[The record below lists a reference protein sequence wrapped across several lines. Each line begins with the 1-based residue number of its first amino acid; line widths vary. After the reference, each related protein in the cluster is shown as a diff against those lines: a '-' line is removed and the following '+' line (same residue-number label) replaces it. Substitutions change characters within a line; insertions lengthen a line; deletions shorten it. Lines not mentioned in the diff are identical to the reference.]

1 MKLSKILSVGATVL
15 ASAALLAACG
25 SNSSKESS
33 SSKKTLNWTVAS
45 EIPTMDMSKA
55 TDATSFN
62 QLSNTM
68 EGLYRLGKNSKLE
81 KALATSE
88 KVSKDGKTYTY
99 TLRKSKWS
107 DGSELTAKDFV
118 YSWRRTVDPKTA
130 SQYSYLFSGIKN
142 ADAIVAGK
150 KKPETLGIK
159 AVGKYKLVITLERRI
174 PYFDKLMG
182 FAVFFP
188 QSEKAVTKYGSKYGT
203 ASKYMLYNGPFKQV
217 GWTGSNL
224 SWKMVKNP
232 YYWDKKNV
240 KLDTITWSVQK
251 TPSTAYNLYQSNKLD
266 YTGLDASQTKQ
277 LKNQKGYV
285 TLNQGATFYLQFNV
299 AKNKYL
305 ANTNIRKALS
315 LAVDRKGLTSSL
327 GGNSVPAN
335 TLTPTQLTDVNGEDY
350 TKRISKSAK
359 SFYPASTNKNEAVKY
374 MNKGL
379 KELGVSKFGFKI
391 LSDDTDSGKKTTEF
405 LQSTFESTFGNK
417 VSVSVQN
424 LPFKTRLSRST
435 AGNFDI
441 VVSGWSADFADP
453 ISFLDLFTSTN
464 PENNGKWKNA
474 TYDKLVADSKT
485 TASTSKRWD
494 DLTKAEDIL
503 LNNVGV
509 APLYY
514 NTIAALIRPTVKDVY
529 QNRGTWNFKD
539 AYIK

>member
-1 MKLSKILSVGATVL
+1 MKLSKTFSVGATVL

-55 TDATSFN
+55 TDAASFN

-174 PYFDKLMG
+174 AYFDKLMG

-203 ASKYMLYNGPFKQV
+203 ASKYMLYNGPFKQT

-251 TPSTAYNLYQSNKLD
+251 TPSTSYNLYQSNKLD

-285 TLNQGATFYLQFNV
+285 TLNQGATFYLQFNI

-350 TKRISKSAK
+350 TKRISKSAE
-359 SFYPASTNKNEAVKY
+359 SFYPASTNKKEAVKY
-374 MNKGL
+374 LNRGL
-379 KELGVSKFGFKI
+379 KELGVSKFSFKI

-435 AGNFDI
+435 SGNFDV

-464 PENNGKWKNA
+464 PENNGKWKN
-474 TYDKLVADSKT
+474 TSYDKLIADSKT

-514 NTIAALIRPTVKDVY
+514 NTSAALIRPTVKDVY

-539 AYIK
+539 TYIK

>member
-1 MKLSKILSVGATVL
+1 MKLSKTFSVGATVL

-174 PYFDKLMG
+174 AYFDKLMG

-203 ASKYMLYNGPFKQV
+203 ASKYMLYNGPFKQT

-251 TPSTAYNLYQSNKLD
+251 TPSTSYNLYQSNKLD
-266 YTGLDASQTKQ
+266 YTGLDASQIKQ

-285 TLNQGATFYLQFNV
+285 TLNQGATFYLQFNI

-327 GGNSVPAN
+327 GGNNVPAN

-350 TKRISKSAK
+350 TKRISKSAE
-359 SFYPASTNKNEAVKY
+359 SFYPASTNKKEAVKY
-374 MNKGL
+374 LNRGL
-379 KELGVSKFGFKI
+379 KELGVSKFSFKI

-435 AGNFDI
+435 SGNFD
-441 VVSGWSADFADP
+441 VVISGWSADFADP

-464 PENNGKWKNA
+464 PENNGKWKN
-474 TYDKLVADSKT
+474 TSYDKLIADSKT

-514 NTIAALIRPTVKDVY
+514 NTSAALIRPTVKDVY

-539 AYIK
+539 TYIK

>member
-1 MKLSKILSVGATVL
+1 MKLSKTLSVGATVL

-25 SNSSKESS
+25 GNSSKESS

-150 KKPETLGIK
+150 KKADTLGVK
-159 AVGKYKLVITLERRI
+159 AVGKYKLVVTLERRI
-174 PYFDKLMG
+174 AYFDKLMG

-203 ASKYMLYNGPFKQV
+203 ASKYMLYNGPFKQT

-251 TPSTAYNLYQSNKLD
+251 TPSTSYNLYQSNKLD

-285 TLNQGATFYLQFNV
+285 TLNQGATFYMQFNQ

-350 TKRISKSAK
+350 TKRISKSAE
-359 SFYPASTNKNEAVKY
+359 SFYPASTNKKEAVKY
-374 MNKGL
+374 LNKGL
-379 KELGVSKFGFKI
+379 KELGVSKFSFKI

-453 ISFLDLFTSTN
+453 ISFLDLFTSKN
-464 PENNGKWKNA
+464 PENNGKWKNSE
-474 TYDKLVADSKT
+474 YDKLVADSKT
-485 TASTSKRWD
+485 TSSSSKRWD
-494 DLTKAEDIL
+494 DLTKAEEIL
-503 LNNVGV
+503 LKDSGIS
-509 APLYY
+509 PLYY
-514 NTIAALIRPTVKDVY
+514 QSSSVLVRTNVKDVY

>member
-1 MKLSKILSVGATVL
+1 MKLSKTLSVGATVL

-25 SNSSKESS
+25 GNSSKESS

-150 KKPETLGIK
+150 KKADTLGVK
-159 AVGKYKLVITLERRI
+159 AVGKYKLVVTLERRI
-174 PYFDKLMG
+174 AYFDKLMG

-203 ASKYMLYNGPFKQV
+203 ASKYMLYNGPFKQT

-251 TPSTAYNLYQSNKLD
+251 TPSTSYNLYQSNKLD

-285 TLNQGATFYLQFNV
+285 TLNQGATFYMQFNQ

-305 ANTNIRKALS
+305 ANTNVRKALS
-315 LAVDRKGLTSSL
+315 LALDRKGLTSSL

-350 TKRISKSAK
+350 TKRISKSAE
-359 SFYPASTNKNEAVKY
+359 SFYPASPNKKEAVKY

-379 KELGVSKFGFKI
+379 KELGVSKFSFKI

-435 AGNFDI
+435 SGNFD
-441 VVSGWSADFADP
+441 VVISGWSADFADP

-474 TYDKLVADSKT
+474 TYDKLIADSKT

-514 NTIAALIRPTVKDVY
+514 NTNAALIRPTVKDVY

-539 AYIK
+539 TYIK

>member
-1 MKLSKILSVGATVL
+1 M
-15 ASAALLAACG
+15 
-25 SNSSKESS
+25 
-33 SSKKTLNWTVAS
+33 
-45 EIPTMDMSKA
+45 
-55 TDATSFN
+55 
-62 QLSNTM
+62 
-68 EGLYRLGKNSKLE
+68 RKN
-81 KALATSE
+81 
-88 KVSKDGKTYTY
+88 D
-99 TLRKSKWS
+99 KWS
-107 DGSELTAKDFV
+107 NGDPVTAQDFV
-118 YSWRRTVDPKTA
+118 YSWRRTVNPKTE
-130 SQYSYLFSGIKN
+130 SEYSYLFSGIKN
-142 ADAIVAGK
+142 ADKIVVGK
-150 KKPETLGIK
+150 KPATSLGIK
-159 AVGKYKLVITLERRI
+159 AVGKYKLVVTLERRI
-174 PYFDKLMG
+174 PYFNNLMC

-188 QSEKAVTKYGSKYGT
+188 QNEKAVKNYGSKYGT
-203 ASKYMLYNGPFKQV
+203 ASKYLVYNGPYIQK

-232 YYWDKKNV
+232 YYWDKKSV
-240 KLDTITWSVQK
+240 KLDTIKWTVQK

-266 YTGLDASQTKQ
+266 ATALDSSQTKQ
-277 LKNQKGYV
+277 LKNQKGY
-285 TLNQGATFYLQFNV
+285 TELNQGATFYLQFNI

-350 TKRISKSAK
+350 TKRISKSAE
-359 SFYPASTNKNEAVKY
+359 SFYPASTNKKEAVKY
-374 MNKGL
+374 LNKGL
-379 KELGVSKFGFKI
+379 KELGVSKFSFKI

-464 PENNGKWKNA
+464 PENNGKWKN
-474 TYDKLVADSKT
+474 TSYDKLIADSKT

-539 AYIK
+539 TYIK

>member
-203 ASKYMLYNGPFKQV
+203 ASKYMLYNGPFKHV

-266 YTGLDASQTKQ
+266 ATALDSSQTKQ
-277 LKNQKGYV
+277 LKNQKGY
-285 TLNQGATFYLQFNV
+285 TELNQGATFYLQFNV

-359 SFYPASTNKNEAVKY
+359 SFYPASTNKKEAVKY

-379 KELGVSKFGFKI
+379 KELGVSKFSFKI
-391 LSDDTDSGKKTTEF
+391 LSDDTDAGKKTTEF

-435 AGNFDI
+435 SGNFDI

-464 PENNGKWKNA
+464 PENNGKWKN
-474 TYDKLVADSKT
+474 TSYDKLIADSKT

-514 NTIAALIRPTVKDVY
+514 NTNAALIRPTVKDVY

-539 AYIK
+539 TYIK

>member
-1 MKLSKILSVGATVL
+1 MKLSKTLSVGATVL

-25 SNSSKESS
+25 GNSSKESS

-150 KKPETLGIK
+150 KKADTLGVK
-159 AVGKYKLVITLERRI
+159 AVGKYKLVVTLERRI
-174 PYFDKLMG
+174 AYFDKLMG

-188 QSEKAVTKYGSKYGT
+188 QSEKAVTKYGPKYGT
-203 ASKYMLYNGPFKQV
+203 ASKYMLYNGPFKQT

-251 TPSTAYNLYQSNKLD
+251 TPSTSYNLYQSNKLD

-285 TLNQGATFYLQFNV
+285 TLNQGATFYMQFNQ

-350 TKRISKSAK
+350 TKRISKSAE
-359 SFYPASTNKNEAVKY
+359 SFYPASTNKKEAVKY
-374 MNKGL
+374 LNKGL
-379 KELGVSKFGFKI
+379 KELGVSKFSFKI

-435 AGNFDI
+435 AGNFD
-441 VVSGWSADFADP
+441 VVISGWSADFADP

-464 PENNGKWKNA
+464 PENNGKWKN
-474 TYDKLVADSKT
+474 TSYDKLIADSKT

-514 NTIAALIRPTVKDVY
+514 NTNSALIRPTVKDVY

>member
-1 MKLSKILSVGATVL
+1 MKLSKTLSVGATVL

-25 SNSSKESS
+25 GNSSKESS
-33 SSKKTLNWTVAS
+33 SSKKTLNWMDAA

-118 YSWRRTVDPKTA
+118 YSWQRTVNPKTA

-150 KKPETLGIK
+150 KKVDTLGVK
-159 AVGKYKLVITLERRI
+159 AVGKYKLVVTLERRI

-203 ASKYMLYNGPFKQV
+203 ASKYMLYNGPFKQT

-240 KLDTITWSVQK
+240 KLDTIKWSVQK
-251 TPSTAYNLYQSNKLD
+251 TPSTSYNLYQSNKLD

-285 TLNQGATFYLQFNV
+285 TLNQGATFYMQFNL

-305 ANTNIRKALS
+305 ANTNVRKALS
-315 LAVDRKGLTSSL
+315 LALDRKGLTSSL

-350 TKRISKSAK
+350 TKRISKSAE
-359 SFYPASTNKNEAVKY
+359 SFYPASTNKKEAVKY

-379 KELGVSKFGFKI
+379 KELGVSKFSFKI
-391 LSDDTDSGKKTTEF
+391 LSDDTDAGKKTTEF
-405 LQSTFESTFGNK
+405 LQSNFESTFGNK

-435 AGNFDI
+435 AGNFD
-441 VVSGWSADFADP
+441 VVISGWSADFADP

-474 TYDKLVADSKT
+474 TYDKLIADSKT

-514 NTIAALIRPTVKDVY
+514 NTNSALIRPTVKDVY

-539 AYIK
+539 TYIK

>member
-1 MKLSKILSVGATVL
+1 MKFTKAFSVGATVL

-25 SNSSKESS
+25 GSSSSKSS
-33 SSKKTLNWTVAS
+33 SSKKTLNWMVGS
-45 EIPTMDMSKA
+45 EIPTMDLSKA

-68 EGLYRLGKNSKLE
+68 EGLYRLGKGSELE
-81 KALATSE
+81 KGLATSE

-118 YSWRRTVDPKTA
+118 YSWQRTVNPKTA

-150 KKPETLGIK
+150 KPVSSLGIK
-159 AVGKYKLVITLERRI
+159 AVGKYKLVVTLERRI
-174 PYFDKLMG
+174 AYFDKLMG

-188 QSEKAVTKYGSKYGT
+188 QSEKAVNKYGSKYGT
-203 ASKYMLYNGPFKQV
+203 ASKYMLYNGPFKQT

-224 SWKMVKNP
+224 SWKMVKNDN
-232 YYWDKKNV
+232 YWDKKNV

-251 TPSTAYNLYQSNKLD
+251 TPSTSYNLYQSNKLD

-277 LKNQKGYV
+277 LKNQKGY
-285 TLNQGATFYLQFNV
+285 TSLNQGATFYLQFNV

-305 ANTNIRKALS
+305 ANTNVRRALS
-315 LAVDRKGLTSSL
+315 LAVNRKGLASSL
-327 GGNSVPAN
+327 GGNSLPAN

-350 TKRISKSAK
+350 TKRISKSAEAYYPTSTQK
-359 SFYPASTNKNEAVKY
+359 SEAVKY
-374 MNKGL
+374 LNKGL
-379 KELGVSKFGFKI
+379 KELGVSKFSFKI

-405 LQSTFESTFGNK
+405 LQSNFEETFGGK

-435 AGNFDI
+435 AGNFDV

-464 PENNGKWKNA
+464 AENNGKWKNSQ
-474 TYDKLVADSKT
+474 YDKLVADSKT

-494 DLTKAEDIL
+494 DLTKAEEIL

-514 NTIAALIRPTVKDVY
+514 NTNAALIRPTVKDVY

>member
-1 MKLSKILSVGATVL
+1 MKLSKTLSIGATVL

-25 SNSSKESS
+25 SNSSSSSS

-107 DGSELTAKDFV
+107 DGSEVTAKDFV
-118 YSWRRTVDPKTA
+118 YSWRRTVNPKTA

-150 KKPETLGIK
+150 KKPETLGVK
-159 AVGKYKLVITLERRI
+159 AVGKYKLVVTLERRI
-174 PYFDKLMG
+174 AYFDKLMG

-188 QSEKAVTKYGSKYGT
+188 QSEKAVNKYGSKYGT
-203 ASKYMLYNGPFKQV
+203 ASKYMLYNGPFKQT

-285 TLNQGATFYLQFNV
+285 TLNQGATFYMQFNQ

-305 ANTNIRKALS
+305 ANTNVRKALS

-335 TLTPTQLTDVNGEDY
+335 TLTPTQLTEVNGEDY
-350 TKRISKSAK
+350 TKRISKSAE
-359 SFYPASTNKNEAVKY
+359 SYYPASPNKKEAIKY

-379 KELGVSKFGFKI
+379 KELGVSKFSFKI
-391 LSDDTDSGKKTTEF
+391 LSDDTDAGKKTTEY
-405 LQSTFESTFGNK
+405 LQSTFESTFGSK

-435 AGNFDI
+435 SGNFDI
-441 VVSGWSADFADP
+441 VISGWSADFADP

-464 PENNGKWKNA
+464 PENNGKWKNSS
-474 TYDKLVADSKT
+474 YDKLIADSKT
-485 TASTSKRWD
+485 TASTSKRWS
-494 DLTKAEDIL
+494 DLTSAENIL

-514 NTIAALIRPTVKDVY
+514 NTNAALIRPTVKDVY

-539 AYIK
+539 TYIK

>member
-359 SFYPASTNKNEAVKY
+359 SFYPASTNKKEAVKY

-379 KELGVSKFGFKI
+379 KELGVSKFSFKI
-391 LSDDTDSGKKTTEF
+391 LSDDTDAGKKTTEF

-435 AGNFDI
+435 SGNFDI

-464 PENNGKWKNA
+464 PENNGKWKN
-474 TYDKLVADSKT
+474 TSYDKLIADSKT

-514 NTIAALIRPTVKDVY
+514 NTNAALIRPTVKDVY

-539 AYIK
+539 TYIK

>member
-1 MKLSKILSVGATVL
+1 MKLSKTFSVGATVL

-33 SSKKTLNWTVAS
+33 SSKKTLNWTDSA
-45 EIPTMDMSKA
+45 EIPTMDLSKA
-55 TDATSFN
+55 TDAASFN
-62 QLSNTM
+62 QISNTM

-174 PYFDKLMG
+174 AYFDKLMG

-203 ASKYMLYNGPFKQV
+203 ASKYMLYNGPFKQT

-251 TPSTAYNLYQSNKLD
+251 TPSTSYNLYQSNKLD

-285 TLNQGATFYLQFNV
+285 TLNQGATFYLQFNI

-350 TKRISKSAK
+350 TKRISKSAE
-359 SFYPASTNKNEAVKY
+359 SFYPASTNKKEAVKY
-374 MNKGL
+374 LNSGL
-379 KELGVSKFGFKI
+379 KELGVSKFSFKI

-435 AGNFDI
+435 SGNFDV

-464 PENNGKWKNA
+464 PENNGKWKN
-474 TYDKLVADSKT
+474 TSYDKLIADSKT

-514 NTIAALIRPTVKDVY
+514 STSAALIRPTVKDVY

-539 AYIK
+539 TYIK

>member
-1 MKLSKILSVGATVL
+1 MKLSKTFSVGATVL

-68 EGLYRLGKNSKLE
+68 EGLYRLGKNSTLE

-174 PYFDKLMG
+174 AYFDKLMG

-203 ASKYMLYNGPFKQV
+203 ASKYMLYNGPFKQT

-251 TPSTAYNLYQSNKLD
+251 TPSTSYNLYQSNKLD

-285 TLNQGATFYLQFNV
+285 TLNQGATFYLQFNI

-350 TKRISKSAK
+350 TKRISKSAE
-359 SFYPASTNKNEAVKY
+359 SFYPASTNKKEAVKY
-374 MNKGL
+374 LNRGL
-379 KELGVSKFGFKI
+379 KELGVSKFSFKI

-435 AGNFDI
+435 SGNFD
-441 VVSGWSADFADP
+441 VVISGWSADFADP

-464 PENNGKWKNA
+464 PENNGKWKN
-474 TYDKLVADSKT
+474 TSYDKLIADSKT

-514 NTIAALIRPTVKDVY
+514 STSAALIRPTVKDVY

-539 AYIK
+539 TYIK

>member
-379 KELGVSKFGFKI
+379 KELGVSKFSFKI
-391 LSDDTDSGKKTTEF
+391 LSDDTDAGKKTTEF

-464 PENNGKWKNA
+464 PENNGKWKN
-474 TYDKLVADSKT
+474 TSYDKLIADSKT

-514 NTIAALIRPTVKDVY
+514 NTNAALIRPTVKDVY

-539 AYIK
+539 TYIK

>member
-1 MKLSKILSVGATVL
+1 MKLSKTFSVGATVL

-33 SSKKTLNWTVAS
+33 SSKKTLNWTDSA
-45 EIPTMDMSKA
+45 EIPTMDLSKA
-55 TDATSFN
+55 TDAASFN

-159 AVGKYKLVITLERRI
+159 AVGKYKLVITLERRMA
-174 PYFDKLMG
+174 YFDKLMG

-203 ASKYMLYNGPFKQV
+203 ASKYMLYNGPFKQT

-251 TPSTAYNLYQSNKLD
+251 TPSTSYNLYQSNKLD

-285 TLNQGATFYLQFNV
+285 TLNQGATFYLQFNI

-350 TKRISKSAK
+350 TKRISKSAE
-359 SFYPASTNKNEAVKY
+359 SFYPASTNKKEAVKY
-374 MNKGL
+374 LNKGL
-379 KELGVSKFGFKI
+379 KELGVSKFSFKI

-435 AGNFDI
+435 AGNFD
-441 VVSGWSADFADP
+441 VVISGWSADFADP

-464 PENNGKWKNA
+464 PENNGKWKN
-474 TYDKLVADSKT
+474 TSYDKLIADSKT

-539 AYIK
+539 TYIK

>member
-1 MKLSKILSVGATVL
+1 MKFTKAFSVGATVL

-25 SNSSKESS
+25 GSSSSKSS
-33 SSKKTLNWTVAS
+33 SSKKTLNWMVAS
-45 EIPTMDMSKA
+45 EIPTMDLSKA

-68 EGLYRLGKNSKLE
+68 EGLYRLGKGSKLE
-81 KALATSE
+81 KGLATSE

-118 YSWRRTVDPKTA
+118 YSWQRTVNPKTA

-150 KKPETLGIK
+150 KPVSSLGIK
-159 AVGKYKLVITLERRI
+159 AVGKYKLVVTLERRI
-174 PYFDKLMG
+174 AYFDKLMG

-188 QSEKAVTKYGSKYGT
+188 QSEKAVNKYGSKYGT
-203 ASKYMLYNGPFKQV
+203 ASKYMLYNGPFKQT

-224 SWKMVKNP
+224 SWKMVKNDN
-232 YYWDKKNV
+232 YWDKKNV

-251 TPSTAYNLYQSNKLD
+251 TPSTSYNLYQSNKLD

-285 TLNQGATFYLQFNV
+285 TLNQGATFYLQFNQ

-315 LAVDRKGLTSSL
+315 LAVNRKGLTSSL
-327 GGNSVPAN
+327 GGNSLPAN

-350 TKRISKSAK
+350 TKRISKSAEAYYPTSTQK
-359 SFYPASTNKNEAVKY
+359 SEAVKY
-374 MNKGL
+374 LNKGL
-379 KELGVSKFGFKI
+379 KELGVSKFSFKI

-405 LQSTFESTFGNK
+405 LQSNFEDTFGGK

-464 PENNGKWKNA
+464 AENNGKWKNSQ
-474 TYDKLVADSKT
+474 YDKLVADSKT
-485 TASTSKRWD
+485 TASSSKRWD
-494 DLTKAEDIL
+494 DLTKAEEIL
-503 LNNVGV
+503 LNDVGV
-509 APLYY
+509 SPLYY
-514 NTIAALIRPTVKDVY
+514 DTNVWMIRPSVKNVI
-529 QNRGTWNFKD
+529 QNRGTWNFKT

>member
-285 TLNQGATFYLQFNV
+285 TLNQGATFYLKFNV

-379 KELGVSKFGFKI
+379 KELGVSKFSFKI
-391 LSDDTDSGKKTTEF
+391 LSDDTDAGKKTTEF
-405 LQSTFESTFGNK
+405 LQSTFESTFGKK

-424 LPFKTRLSRST
+424 LPFKTRLSRSI

-464 PENNGKWKNA
+464 PENNGKWKN
-474 TYDKLVADSKT
+474 TSYDKLIADSKT

-514 NTIAALIRPTVKDVY
+514 NTNAALIRPTVKDVY

>member
-1 MKLSKILSVGATVL
+1 MKLSKTFSVGATVL

-33 SSKKTLNWTVAS
+33 SSKKTLTWMDSA
-45 EIPTMDMSKA
+45 EIPTMDLSKA
-55 TDATSFN
+55 TDAASFN
-62 QLSNTM
+62 QISNTM

-81 KALATSE
+81 KGLATSE

-159 AVGKYKLVITLERRI
+159 AVGKYKLVITLERRMA
-174 PYFDKLMG
+174 YFDKLMG

-203 ASKYMLYNGPFKQV
+203 ASKYMLYNGPFKQT

-251 TPSTAYNLYQSNKLD
+251 TPSTSYNLYQSNKLD

-285 TLNQGATFYLQFNV
+285 TLNQGATFYLQFNI

-350 TKRISKSAK
+350 TKRISKSAE
-359 SFYPASTNKNEAVKY
+359 SFYPASTNKKEAVKY
-374 MNKGL
+374 LNKGL
-379 KELGVSKFGFKI
+379 KELGVSKFSFKI

-435 AGNFDI
+435 SGNFD
-441 VVSGWSADFADP
+441 VVISGWSADFADP

-464 PENNGKWKNA
+464 PENNGKWKN
-474 TYDKLVADSKT
+474 TSYDKLIADSKT

-514 NTIAALIRPTVKDVY
+514 NTSAALIRPTVKDVY

-539 AYIK
+539 TYIK

>member
-379 KELGVSKFGFKI
+379 KELGISKFSFKI
-391 LSDDTDSGKKTTEF
+391 LSDDTDAGKKTTEF

-464 PENNGKWKNA
+464 PENNGKWKN
-474 TYDKLVADSKT
+474 TSYDKLIADSKT

-514 NTIAALIRPTVKDVY
+514 NTNAALIRPTVKDVY

-539 AYIK
+539 TYIK

>member
-1 MKLSKILSVGATVL
+1 MKLSKTFSVGATVL

-33 SSKKTLNWTVAS
+33 SSKKTLNWTDSA
-45 EIPTMDMSKA
+45 EIPTMDLSKA
-55 TDATSFN
+55 TDAASFN

-174 PYFDKLMG
+174 AYFDKLMG

-203 ASKYMLYNGPFKQV
+203 ASKYMLYNGPFKQT

-251 TPSTAYNLYQSNKLD
+251 TPSTSYNLYQSNKLD

-285 TLNQGATFYLQFNV
+285 TLNQGATFYLQFNI

-350 TKRISKSAK
+350 TKRISKSAE
-359 SFYPASTNKNEAVKY
+359 SFYPASTNKKEAVKY
-374 MNKGL
+374 LNRGL
-379 KELGVSKFGFKI
+379 KELGVSKFSFKI

-435 AGNFDI
+435 SGNFDV

-464 PENNGKWKNA
+464 PENNGKWKN
-474 TYDKLVADSKT
+474 TSYDKLIADSKT

-514 NTIAALIRPTVKDVY
+514 STSAALIRPTVKDVY

-539 AYIK
+539 TYIK

>member
-1 MKLSKILSVGATVL
+1 MKLSKTLSVGATVL

-25 SNSSKESS
+25 GNSSKESS

-150 KKPETLGIK
+150 KKADTLGVK
-159 AVGKYKLVITLERRI
+159 AVGKYKLVVTLERRI
-174 PYFDKLMG
+174 AYFDKLMG

-203 ASKYMLYNGPFKQV
+203 ASKYMLYNGPFKQT

-251 TPSTAYNLYQSNKLD
+251 TPSTSYNLYQSNKLD

-285 TLNQGATFYLQFNV
+285 TLNQGATFYMQFNQ

-350 TKRISKSAK
+350 TKRISKSAE
-359 SFYPASTNKNEAVKY
+359 SFYPASTNKKEAVKY
-374 MNKGL
+374 LNKGL
-379 KELGVSKFGFKI
+379 KELGVSKFSFKI
-391 LSDDTDSGKKTTEF
+391 LSDDTDLGKKTTEF

-435 AGNFDI
+435 AGNFD
-441 VVSGWSADFADP
+441 VVISGWSADFADP

-464 PENNGKWKNA
+464 PENNGKWKN
-474 TYDKLVADSKT
+474 TSYDKLIADSKT

-514 NTIAALIRPTVKDVY
+514 NTNSALIRPTVKDVY